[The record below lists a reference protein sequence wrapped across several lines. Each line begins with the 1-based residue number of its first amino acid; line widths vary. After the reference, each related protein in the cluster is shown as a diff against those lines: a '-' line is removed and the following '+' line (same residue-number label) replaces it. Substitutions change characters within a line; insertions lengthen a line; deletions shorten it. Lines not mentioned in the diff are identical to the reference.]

1 MKYIKLFENFSF
13 REYIEEITTL
23 CLVELEDDG
32 YQVSLTPRLTSD
44 GSTIEN
50 ESYIVYIGQIN
61 QLTNFTDIEDYLM
74 TYIDLIGS
82 KSDMKI
88 TNIIAFLRDNC
99 EGYNSNRVSLN
110 YIQKET
116 LDFNGSYDDFFKYI
130 KNKPMNSIMFL
141 IDKI

>member
-1 MKYIKLFENFSF
+1 MRYIKLFEHFSF
-13 REYIEEITTL
+13 EEYIEEITTL

-32 YQVSLTPRLTSD
+32 YQVSVIPRMTSD
-44 GSTIEN
+44 GTIKN
-50 ESYIVYIGQIN
+50 ESYIVNIGKIN
-61 QLTNFTDIEDYLM
+61 HLTNFTDIEDCLM
-74 TYIDLIGS
+74 TYIDLIGT
-82 KSDMKI
+82 KSDMRI
-88 TNIIAFLRDNC
+88 NNIIAFLRGNC

-130 KNKPMNSIMFL
+130 RNKPMNSIMFL

>member
-13 REYIEEITTL
+13 KEYIEEITTL

-32 YQVSLTPRLTSD
+32 YQVSVVPRLASD
-44 GSTIEN
+44 TTTIEG
-50 ESYIVYIGQIN
+50 ESYIVSIGQID

-74 TYIDLIGS
+74 TYVDLIGS

-88 TNIIAFLRDNC
+88 NNINAFLKDYP

-110 YIQKET
+110 HIQKET
-116 LDFNGSYDDFFKYI
+116 LDFNGSYDNFFNYI
-130 KNKPMNSIMFL
+130 RNKPMRSIMFV
-141 IDKI
+141 IDKK